1 MRSWPRVLTDCRTVT
16 IGEKKLVG
24 GPDLEEIGNDIVSRK
39 VFGDFRYAS
48 NTLTGAGRDT
58 HGLSGRDNTEGFGLV
73 QHAFGSVS
81 KMKKS

>member
-1 MRSWPRVLTDCRTVT
+1 MRTWPRILTDCQTVT

-24 GPDLEEIGNDIVSRK
+24 GPDLEEIGDDIVSWK
-39 VFGDFRYAS
+39 VVGDLRYVS
-48 NTLTGAGRDT
+48 YTFTGAGLDT
-58 HGLSGRDNTEGFGLV
+58 HGLAGRDNTEGFDLV